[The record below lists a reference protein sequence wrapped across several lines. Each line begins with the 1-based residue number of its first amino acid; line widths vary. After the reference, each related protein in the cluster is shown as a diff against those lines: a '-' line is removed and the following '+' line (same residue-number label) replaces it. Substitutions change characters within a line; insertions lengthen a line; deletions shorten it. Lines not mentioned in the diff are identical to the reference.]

1 MSHSQQ
7 KRARR
12 EPAKAPWPAVL
23 GLLIGTLATACA
35 HPDAPRFEP
44 SGSAIT
50 PDDFGRGPSAYEQ
63 AAGEKIARTAGLGTT
78 AWRDGAALRRPSDTG
93 PDAGCGT
100 GARAARGFLLIHG
113 FTDSPYVLRDLAE
126 RLRALDRC
134 AVIRTVALP
143 GHATVPGDLLDV
155 RQEEWIAA
163 TGQAVDAMSAGVER
177 VYLVGFSTGAALA
190 LHDVASRGPRNIAGL
205 VLLSPLVRVN
215 PPGWAWLARPLS
227 WLKTWDS
234 GTSPGTLF
242 ASGAYPDE
250 DPVKYESTPWH
261 SEAEIVALT
270 DRLARVT
277 RAPLRVPVF
286 MAVASRDA
294 TVDAPSALRLF
305 CRAAP
310 PGRRKLVWYALA
322 SGAAEARGEL
332 RGLGADDACLAEVEV
347 RDRAATGAAAN
358 IRDFSHLSLPN
369 RPGNPVYGEGGSYR
383 NCVRYYFGD
392 PARYAGCKTRPAEAV
407 VLGENSDPDA
417 ALTIQR
423 LTYNPDFGGML
434 ARLGAF
440 LVANP

>member
-1 MSHSQQ
+1 MSDSHR

-12 EPAKAPWPAVL
+12 ERAKAPWTAVL
-23 GLLIGTLATACA
+23 GLVIGMLTTACA
-35 HPDAPRFEP
+35 HPDAPRFGP

-50 PDDFGRGPSAYEQ
+50 PDDFGRGPSAYER
-63 AAGEKIARTAGLGTT
+63 AAGEKIVRTAGLGIP
-78 AWRDGAALRRPSDTG
+78 AWRDGAALRQPFDTG
-93 PDAGCGT
+93 PDADCGT
-100 GARAARGFLLIHG
+100 AARAARGFLLIHG

-126 RLRALDRC
+126 RLRELDRC
-134 AVIRTVALP
+134 AVIAAVALP
-143 GHATVPGDLLDV
+143 GHATVPGDLLGV
-155 RQEEWIAA
+155 RHEDWIAA
-163 TGQAVDAMSAGVER
+163 AGQAVDAMGARVDR

-261 SEAEIVALT
+261 AEAEIVALT
-270 DRLARVT
+270 DRLAEVT
-277 RAPLRVPVF
+277 RAPLGVPVF
-286 MAVASRDA
+286 MAIASRDA

-322 SGAAEARGEL
+322 SGAAEARSEL

-392 PARYAGCKTRPAEAV
+392 PARYASCKTRPAEAV
-407 VLGENSDPDA
+407 ILGENSDPDA

-423 LTYNPDFGGML
+423 LTYNPDFEGML
-434 ARLGAF
+434 ARLEAF
-440 LVANP
+440 LTANP